1 MTQWGNGSEDG
12 NPTQDPSGRPAEP
25 QGPASQPDQG
35 RQPSPYGPR
44 FGQPAYQPQPVYGQQ
59 PVFGQQTPLY
69 GQFPYEQPSYGQF
82 PHEQPSYGQQPY
94 GYPAAP
100 GYAGYGLPTWD
111 PDGRLLVPGRGP
123 VELSS
128 IGLRFFARL
137 IDWMLVL
144 TVAVSLFLAGL
155 QSIYLRTVCDTS
167 GCHREI
173 TGNPFQALQIIV
185 VLTNALAF
193 LYEFLMIALR
203 GQTLGKMAM
212 GIKVVRLD
220 NGQVPGF
227 GRAFVRQIVPVLAG
241 LVPVCGGL
249 LVLLVYLSVFF
260 DRSGR
265 KQTWY
270 DQAAGD
276 VVTRTR

>member
-12 NPTQDPSGRPAEP
+12 NPTPDPWARPAE
-25 QGPASQPDQG
+25 QWGPSSSQPGQG
-35 RQPSPYGPR
+35 QQPPPYGQQSGSGQPAPPYGPR

-59 PVFGQQTPLY
+59 TPLY
-69 GQFPYEQPSYGQF
+69 GQFAYR
-82 PHEQPSYGQQPY
+82 QQPY

-100 GYAGYGLPTWD
+100 GYAGYRMSSWD
-111 PDGRLLVPGRGP
+111 PDGRLVVPGLGP
-123 VELSS
+123 VEVSS
-128 IGLRFFARL
+128 LGLRFFARL
-137 IDWMLVL
+137 IDVLLVF
-144 TVAVSLFLAGL
+144 TVAITLLFAGL
-155 QSIYLRTVCDTS
+155 LSIYSHTVCGAS

-173 TGNPFQALQIIV
+173 TGDPLQAIYLTVVIIGV
-185 VLTNALAF
+185 LAF

-227 GRAFVRQIVPVLAG
+227 GRAFPRQVLPGLAG
-241 LVPVCGGL
+241 LVPFCGGL

-260 DRSGR
+260 DRTGR

-276 VVTRTR
+276 VVIRVR